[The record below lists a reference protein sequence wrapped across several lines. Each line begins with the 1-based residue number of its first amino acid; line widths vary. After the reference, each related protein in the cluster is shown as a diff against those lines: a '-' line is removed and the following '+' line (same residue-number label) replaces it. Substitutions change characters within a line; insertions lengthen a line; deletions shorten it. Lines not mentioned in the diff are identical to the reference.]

1 MRRIRF
7 TMLVGDE
14 IEVPDNATDNEIM
27 AECRFAAD
35 GNEVD
40 FIYDDTQQR
49 MILG

>member
-7 TMLVGDE
+7 TMIVGDE

-27 AECRFAAD
+27 TECNLAAN
-35 GNEVD
+35 GNEID

-49 MILG
+49 TILG